1 LEYIGCVFGS
11 RREDMRAIHSAS
23 KASEVLVLNIFGNNW
38 MDKQNKLLLIDN
50 YI

>member
-1 LEYIGCVFGS
+1 LGVV
-11 RREDMRAIHSAS
+11 RHEDMRAIHSAS

-38 MDKQNKLLLIDN
+38 MDKQNRLLLIGN